1 MQSEWHTMNWLSG
14 SILWDFPL
22 NHWADYIEKIWF
34 AVWQNPQGNSHQ
46 HSKSIQWLSSIHCK
60 SLFIL
65 IHFILHL
72 KPRLNPN
79 VFTSLSLCHP
89 EFVLCFIYLYLLFLV
104 KITNIYLALYLH
116 LILSLGLVIF
126 LMILKEVS
134 CAQQVC
140 IYLIEKI
147 YKNKNTV
154 KLNFTIVTL
163 QYKITCLF

>member
-22 NHWADYIEKIWF
+22 NHWADYIEKIRF

-79 VFTSLSLCHP
+79 VLTSLSLCHP
-89 EFVLCFIYLYLLFLV
+89 EFVLCFICLFIFAFSGEDNKYLFSFIFTFNTEFRVGNIFNDSERSLLC
-104 KITNIYLALYLH
+104 TPCLH
-116 LILSLGLVIF
+116 LF
-126 LMILKEVS
+126 DR
-134 CAQQVC
+134 
-140 IYLIEKI
+140 
-147 YKNKNTV
+147 KN
-154 KLNFTIVTL
+154 L
-163 QYKITCLF
+163 